1 MKRNWLLIA
10 VGLLVAVLAI
20 AAVACG
26 DDDDGNGNGTE
37 PPSNGNGNGTTGTH
51 EQTLADVLARGRLN
65 CGVNDGVPGFGFLEA
80 DGTSS
85 GFDVDFC
92 RALAAA
98 IFGDDSLVDYSIL
111 TAAARFEALAGGE
124 IDVLIRNTTWT
135 LSRDVELNA
144 SFATTTFYDGQGM
157 MVRVADGF
165 SSIDD
170 MEGTTICSLQG
181 TTTELN
187 LADRFE
193 AGGLSYEG
201 LTFEDN
207 GPLEAAFTAEACQGW
222 TSDQSQLAARRSA
235 YPEADG
241 GPEALMIFPEV
252 FSKEPLGPV
261 TRDDDSQWFDIVNW
275 VVIGM
280 ITADEKGITS
290 ENLADFVADPGEAE
304 TARLLGVS
312 FEGGEI
318 FDSTLGIAPDFMQDV
333 IAQVGNYGE
342 VYARNIEP
350 IGISREGSP
359 NASWLDGGL
368 IYAPPW
374 R

>member
-1 MKRNWLLIA
+1 MRKRWLLIGIGMLA
-10 VGLLVAVLAI
+10 AVLAI

-26 DDDDGNGNGTE
+26 DDDDENGDTPANGDT
-37 PPSNGNGNGTTGTH
+37 PTNGAQVGD
-51 EQTLADVLARGRLN
+51 TLGDVIARGSLV

-98 IFGDDSLVDYSIL
+98 VLGDADAVDFVIL
-111 TAAARFEALAGGE
+111 TAAARFEALAAGE

-135 LSRDVELNA
+135 LSRDADLNA
-144 SFATTTFYDGQGM
+144 TFATTTFYDGQGM

-165 SSIDD
+165 DSIDD
-170 MEGTTICSLQG
+170 MNGTTICVLQG

-187 LADRFE
+187 LADRF
-193 AGGLSYEG
+193 ASTGLDYTP
-201 LTFEDN
+201 LTFEEN
-207 GPLEAAFTAEACQGW
+207 GPLEAAFTATACDGW
-222 TSDQSQLAARRSA
+222 TSDKSQLAARRFA
-235 YPEADG
+235 YAEDDG
-241 GPEALMIFPEV
+241 GPESLVILDET

-261 TRDDDSQWFDIVNW
+261 TRDGDTQWSDVVNW

-290 ENLADFVADPGEAE
+290 QNLDDFVADPGNAE
-304 TARLLGVS
+304 TARLLGVG
-312 FEGGEI
+312 FEGGEV
-318 FDSTLGIAPDFMQDV
+318 FDPSLGIDADFMQNV
-333 IAQVGNYGE
+333 IGQVGNYDE
-342 VYARNIEP
+342 VYTENIEP
-350 IGISREGSP
+350 LGIPRAGTL
-359 NASWLDGGL
+359 NASWLNGGL
-368 IYAPPW
+368 IYAPPT

>member
-26 DDDDGNGNGTE
+26 DDDDEPTPTGVATE
-37 PPSNGNGNGTTGTH
+37 EPTDGTH
-51 EQTLADVLARGRLN
+51 SQTLADVLARGRLV
-65 CGVNDGVPGFGFLEA
+65 CGVNGGVPGFSFVEP
-80 DGTSS
+80 DGTIS
-85 GFDVDFC
+85 GFDADFC
-92 RALAAA
+92 RAVAAA
-98 IFGDDSLVDYSIL
+98 VLGDATAVDFVEL
-111 TAAARFEALAGGE
+111 TAAVRFDALAARE

-135 LSRDVELNA
+135 LSRDADLNA
-144 SFATTTFYDGQGM
+144 TFATTTFYDGQGM

-165 SSIDD
+165 DSIDD
-170 MEGTTICSLQG
+170 LDGTTICVLQG

-187 LADRFE
+187 LADRF
-193 AGGLSYEG
+193 ASLSYTP
-201 LTFEDN
+201 LTFEEN
-207 GPLEAAFTAEACQGW
+207 TPLEAAFTAEACQGW

-235 YPEADG
+235 YPEDDG
-241 GPEALMIFPEV
+241 GPESLVIFPEV

-261 TRDDDSQWFDIVNW
+261 TRDDDSQWSDIVNW

-290 ENLADFVADPGEAE
+290 ANLADFVADPGEVE
-304 TARLLGVS
+304 TARLLGLS
-312 FEGGEI
+312 FEDGEI
-318 FDSTLGIAPDFMQDV
+318 FDSNLGIDPGFMQAV

-342 VYARNIEP
+342 LYETHIEP
-350 IGISREGSP
+350 LGLPREGSS